1 MLALTLS
8 CVFVAPGWALGEPV
22 DFLDPPQGL
31 FSDEWTTVELAG
43 QKVGYSHTTMSR
55 HGDTIT
61 TRSLTY
67 FKLARA
73 AQEVV
78 VSMLQST
85 RETIEG
91 VPLDFDSVTKMAAL
105 ETKMR
110 GRIDGG
116 QVRITS
122 SQFGVDSTQTAK
134 YPSGAKM
141 QWGMYRAG
149 IEHGLKPGTSYELD
163 MYEPSLSTVA
173 ALKIKTVVGDRVKI
187 DVLGQTREATK
198 VTSTMAL
205 GAISYDTITY
215 VDADGTLLMGEVPIA
230 GMVIRMIATDKAT
243 ALADFEPPEFF
254 LDTLIQIDRAI
265 DRDKTDA
272 IRYTL
277 RLTGT
282 DRRMPDLPTTAMQ
295 KPGARTEQS
304 VTLEVRRANV
314 AALKTVEA
322 SPPPAAIREY
332 LRSSP
337 TLNIE
342 DEEIR
347 KMATEAAGSEKRP
360 YFLADKLRVYVTDAI
375 SEKNLNI
382 GFATASE
389 VCRTREGDCSE
400 HAVLLAALGRASG
413 LPSRIVVGLA
423 YVPSFG
429 RKKNVFGFHMW
440 TQFYIG
446 DQWIDFDAA
455 LRESDCS
462 PARIALATS
471 ALNTAALG
479 DIAFAIVNVI
489 SGLKVEIDAIE
500 TR

>member
-1 MLALTLS
+1 MLVLTLS
-8 CVFVAPGWALGEPV
+8 CVLIAPTWAPGDPV
-22 DFLDPPQGL
+22 NFLDPPQGL
-31 FSDEWTTVELAG
+31 FSDEWATVELTG
-43 QKVGYSHTTMSR
+43 KKVGYSHTTMSR
-55 HGDTIT
+55 QGDTIT
-61 TRSLTY
+61 TRSLVY
-67 FKLARA
+67 VKFARA
-73 AQEVV
+73 AQAVV
-78 VSMLQST
+78 ISILQST
-85 RETIEG
+85 RETLEG
-91 VPLDFDSVTKMAAL
+91 IPVDFDSATQMAAM

-110 GRIDGG
+110 GRIDGD
-116 QVRITS
+116 QVHITT
-122 SQFGVDSTQTAK
+122 SQFGVESTQTAK

-141 QWGMYRAG
+141 LWGLYRAG
-149 IEHGLKPGTSYELD
+149 LEHGFKPGTSYELD
-163 MYEPSLSTVA
+163 VYEPSLRTDA
-173 ALKIKTVVGDRVKI
+173 ALKTKTVVGDRVKI
-187 DVLGQTREATK
+187 EVHGKILEATK
-198 VTSTMAL
+198 VTSSMAL
-205 GAISYDTITY
+205 GAISFDTIAY
-215 VDADGTLLMGEVPIA
+215 VDADGNVLIGEMSVG
-230 GMVIRMIATDKAT
+230 GMILRLIVTDKAA

-254 LDTLIQIDRAI
+254 LNTLITVDRAI
-265 DRDKTDA
+265 DREKADV

-277 RLTGT
+277 RLGGT
-282 DRRMPDLPTTAMQ
+282 DRRMQDLPTTAMQ

-304 VTLEVRRANV
+304 VTVEVRRANV

-322 SPPPAAIREY
+322 SPPPDDIRKY

-342 DEEIR
+342 DQEIR
-347 KMATEAAGSEKRP
+347 KMAKEAAGSEKRP
-360 YFLADKLRVYVTDAI
+360 YFLADKLRVYVTEVI
-375 SEKNLNI
+375 SEKNLNV

-413 LPSRIVVGLA
+413 LPSRVVVGLA

-429 RKKNVFGFHMW
+429 GKKNVFGFHMW

-446 DQWIDFDAA
+446 DQWVDFDAA

-471 ALNTAALG
+471 PLNTAAIG
-479 DIAFAIVNVI
+479 DIAFSIVNVI